1 MRLWNTEFVDLA
13 SIVALRPPCEGVLTC
28 QGLYVAGSLDCLAAP
43 TVAVVGTR
51 AASVLGKDIA
61 YTLAADLVRAGVC
74 VVSGLAQGVDTA
86 AHRGAL
92 AAGGA
97 TVGVLG
103 GGHRRFFP
111 KRNVDLAT
119 QIARRGGAVVSP
131 YPPDQPAQ
139 PHHFLQRNGIVAAL
153 ADAVVVVEA
162 PLRSGALNT
171 ANWAAGRIPV
181 LAFPGD
187 VDRVKV
193 AGCLELIRDGATLV
207 RDAGDVLAAL
217 GLLSNAAWIA
227 CRRPSS
233 LPPSDSTQAKLL
245 KILEDLE
252 LPLDALIESSG
263 LPAAQVLGAVTI
275 LETNG
280 VIERREGGCIARA
293 L

>member
-1 MRLWNTEFVDLA
+1 MGLWDAEFVALA
-13 SIVALRPPCEGVLTC
+13 SIVAMRPACEGVLTC
-28 QGLYVAGSLDCLAAP
+28 EGLYVMGSLDGLAAP
-43 TVAVVGTR
+43 TVAIVGTR
-51 AASVLGKDIA
+51 AASVLGKSIA
-61 YTLAADLVRAGVC
+61 YRLASDLARAGVC
-74 VVSGLAQGVDTA
+74 IVSGLAVGIDTA

-92 AAGGA
+92 EPAGA

-187 VDRVKV
+187 VDRAKV

-217 GLLSNAAWIA
+217 GLLSSTAWVA

-233 LPPSDSTQAKLL
+233 LPPSDPTQGEAF
-245 KILEDLE
+245 ED
-252 LPLDALIESSG
+252 PG
-263 LPAAQVLGAVTI
+263 RPRAASRCAH
-275 LETNG
+275 
-280 VIERREGGCIARA
+280 
-293 L
+293 